1 MAFILVIFIVLIAN
15 FNRMAELEVALP
27 ESDAQGDVDP
37 KALMVT
43 VPAQGPVVIQ
53 GKSIA
58 LEQVRQELTGLKGRF
73 EKVLLMADQD
83 SSIQR
88 AVKILSD
95 AQAIGFKS
103 VEMRTDYGSRSI
115 MTKGWWLPVV
125 LACVAHAA
133 VTVLPVQLGAPQKKA
148 EPDLTFH
155 LAPSAPSASS
165 RNTAPS

>member
-1 MAFILVIFIVLIAN
+1 MMEFETRQRVTPNINLSALMDVAFILVIFIVLIAN

-103 VEMRTDYGSRSI
+103 VGIATQTTG
-115 MTKGWWLPVV
+115 
-125 LACVAHAA
+125 AA
-133 VTVLPVQLGAPQKKA
+133 QY
-148 EPDLTFH
+148 
-155 LAPSAPSASS
+155 
-165 RNTAPS
+165 